1 MRPILKSPRILR
13 TGAPLSLEG
22 IRQVCPSVFATQA
35 HESRGPRYRYVPT
48 SEPVQHLM
56 DNGWGI
62 YEASQS
68 RSKSADRDGANKHM
82 LRMRKLSDF
91 HVSPATHGDGVP
103 EVILINSH
111 DGTSAYHLKAGFFR
125 FVCSNGLMV
134 GTQVAGFTVRHT
146 VGPQT
151 SQEVLEAG
159 ERVVTE
165 SFPIMLGN
173 IDRFK
178 TINMNQEYQYRLA
191 EKALELRY
199 GGALAPITAQELLQV
214 RRDEDKEPSVWNV
227 LNRVQENTLYGGW
240 ETRSAM
246 FGRRSQVRPVER
258 VSAVTAI
265 NVGIWD
271 EASAIAQEICNAE

>member
-1 MRPILKSPRILR
+1 MRPILNSPRILR
-13 TGAPLSLEG
+13 TGNPLTLEG
-22 IRQVCPSVFATQA
+22 IRQVCPSVFATQP

-56 DNGWGI
+56 NNGWGI
-62 YEASQS
+62 YEASQA
-68 RSKSADRDGANKHM
+68 RSKDADRAAANKHM
-82 LRMRKLSDF
+82 LRMRKLEDF
-91 HVSPATHGDGVP
+91 KPAVVGDGVA

-134 GTQVAGFTVRHT
+134 GNQIAGFTVRHT

-165 SFPIMLGN
+165 SFPLMLDN

-191 EKALELRY
+191 EKALHLRY
-199 GGALAPITAQELLQV
+199 GSAVLAPITAQELLQC
-214 RRDEDKEPSVWNV
+214 RRDEDKEPSMWNV
-227 LNRVQENTLYGGW
+227 LNRVQENTIYGGW

-246 FGRRSQVRPVER
+246 FNRRSQVRPVER

-271 EASAIAQEICNAE
+271 EASIIAKEICNAD